1 MELRQIARVLVRYW
15 WLVLIPAAVAAAIT
29 LPGALAQEAGV
40 PPYVIFH
47 DSTLRDMAAIRPK
60 SLRDMAL
67 VSGVGERKLEAY
79 GEAFLAAL
87 RPFI

>member
-1 MELRQIARVLVRYW
+1 MQPKKERRRRDGGANPVDDPIFEALRECRRDLAR
-15 WLVLIPAAVAAAIT
+15 
-29 LPGALAQEAGV
+29 EAGV

-67 VSGVGERKLEAY
+67 VSGVGSRKLEAY

-87 RPFI
+87 KPFA